1 MATPSF
7 FLHLSLLLLHLSFKF
22 DFGRSDPDPLQDFC
36 VADPKASTSSF
47 FNGIPCINP
56 NLATVDHFK
65 TSALSLPGNT
75 KSNRFGFS
83 VTVTNPQN
91 LPGIN
96 TLGLTLARIDLD
108 PRGLVPLHSHPRA
121 SEVTICLIGQMVVGF
136 VDTSNRVFT
145 KKIGPGESFVF
156 PKGLLHFM
164 YNEDFKKSAV
174 AVSGLNSQ
182 NPGAQLLALAV
193 FTSKPEIPEEVLK
206 KSFQISECEIAH
218 IRKSLGG

>member
-1 MATPSF
+1 MATPPSLF
-7 FLHLSLLLLHLSFKF
+7 LSLLLLHFSFKF
-22 DFGRSDPDPLQDFC
+22 DLARSDPDPLQDFC
-36 VADPKASTSSF
+36 VADLKASTSSF

-56 NLATVDHFK
+56 NLANVDHFK
-65 TSALSLPGNT
+65 TSALHLPGNT

-83 VTVTNPQN
+83 VTLTNPQN

-96 TLGLTLARIDLD
+96 TLGLTLARIDLE
-108 PRGLVPLHSHPRA
+108 PKGLVPLHSHPRA

-136 VDTSNRVFT
+136 VDTLNRVFT

-156 PKGLLHFM
+156 PKGLIHFM
-164 YNEDFKKSAV
+164 YNEDLKKSAV

-182 NPGAQLLALAV
+182 NPGAQLLGLAA
-193 FTSKPEIPEEVLK
+193 FISKPEIPQEVLT
-206 KSFQISECEIAH
+206 KSFQISECEISH

>member
-1 MATPSF
+1 MPTPSNL
-7 FLHLSLLLLHLSFKF
+7 FLMISLLLLFFAFEF
-22 DFGRSDPDPLQDFC
+22 DIARSDPDPLQDFC

-56 NLATVDHFK
+56 NFANVNHFT
-65 TSALSLPGNT
+65 TSALSISGNT
-75 KSNRFGFS
+75 KNLFGFS
-83 VTVTNPQN
+83 VTLTNTQN

-96 TLGLTLARIDLD
+96 TLGLALARIDIQ
-108 PRGLVPLHSHPRA
+108 PRGIVPLHSHPRA

-156 PKGLLHFM
+156 PKGLVHFM
-164 YNEDFKKSAV
+164 YNEDLKNSAV

-182 NPGAQLLALAV
+182 NPGAQLVALAA
-193 FTSKPEIPEEVLK
+193 FASKPEIPQEVLK
-206 KSFQISECEIAH
+206 KSFQISDCEISH

>member
-1 MATPSF
+1 MATPPSLF
-7 FLHLSLLLLHLSFKF
+7 LSLLLLHFSFKF
-22 DFGRSDPDPLQDFC
+22 DLARSDPDPLQDFC
-36 VADPKASTSSF
+36 VADLKASTSSF

-56 NLATVDHFK
+56 NLANVDHFK
-65 TSALSLPGNT
+65 TSALYLPGNT

-83 VTVTNPQN
+83 VTLTNPQN

-96 TLGLTLARIDLD
+96 TLGLTLARIDLE
-108 PRGLVPLHSHPRA
+108 PKGLVPLHSHPRA

-136 VDTSNRVFT
+136 VDTLNRVFT

-156 PKGLLHFM
+156 PKGLIHFM
-164 YNEDFKKSAV
+164 YNEDLKKSAV

-182 NPGAQLLALAV
+182 NPGAQLLGLAA
-193 FTSKPEIPEEVLK
+193 FISKPEIPQEVLT
-206 KSFQISECEIAH
+206 KSFQISECEISH

>member
-1 MATPSF
+1 MATPSS
-7 FLHLSLLLLHLSFKF
+7 LLLSLLIILSLASEF
-22 DFGRSDPDPLQDFC
+22 DIARSDPDPLQDYC

-56 NLATVDHFK
+56 NLANTQHFT

-75 KSNRFGFS
+75 KNLFGFS
-83 VTVTNPQN
+83 VTLTNTQN

-96 TLGLTLARIDLD
+96 TLGLTLARIDIGA
-108 PRGLVPLHSHPRA
+108 RGIVPLHSHPRA
-121 SEVTICLIGQMVVGF
+121 SEVTICLIGRMVVGF

-145 KKIGPGESFVF
+145 KKLGPGESFVF
-156 PKGLLHFM
+156 PKGLVHFM
-164 YNEDFKKSAV
+164 YNEDGKNSAV

-182 NPGAQLLALAV
+182 NPGAQLVALAA
-193 FTSKPEIPEEVLK
+193 FGSKPEIPEEVLK
-206 KSFQISECEIAH
+206 KSFEISECEIAH